1 MENLDGWKKRTLII
15 GGILGAV
22 AGLAAAMIVIERAT
36 RENTRPSMSAGDGV
50 KLGLGVLGLMRLIS
64 DLGDRQ

>member
-1 MENLDGWKKRTLII
+1 MKNLNGWKNQALII
-15 GGILGAV
+15 GAVLGAV

-36 RENTRPSMSAGDGV
+36 RENTRPQMSAGDGV

-64 DLGDRQ
+64 DLGDNK